1 LILLSD
7 NSTVSDND
15 KGFVM
20 SYIISFLTMLRPVF
34 NGLRFAM
41 FAAFIGGLGMFNIAW
56 AYKVEH
62 ICESIPASSSAP
74 AYKKC
79 KTVRVQEGAAAGKG
93 DGKGSGKPDGKGD
106 GKSDGKGDAKPDA
119 KKDAKA

>member
-7 NSTVSDND
+7 NATMSGNN
-15 KGFVM
+15 KGFAV
-20 SYIISFLTMLRPVF
+20 SYIISFLTMFKPIF
-34 NGLRFAM
+34 NALRFGM
-41 FAAFIGGLGMFNIAW
+41 PVAFMGGLGMLNIAW

-79 KTVRVQEGAAAGKG
+79 KSVRVQEGAAAGKG
-93 DGKGSGKPDGKGD
+93 DGKGSGK
-106 GKSDGKGDAKPDA
+106 SEGKGDAKPDA
-119 KKDAKA
+119 KKDAKPAGGR

>member
-1 LILLSD
+1 MSG
-7 NSTVSDND
+7 NN
-15 KGFVM
+15 KGFAV
-20 SYIISFLTMLRPVF
+20 SYIISFLNMFKPIF
-34 NGLRFAM
+34 NALRFGM
-41 FAAFIGGLGMFNIAW
+41 PVAFMGGLGMLNIAW

-79 KTVRVQEGAAAGKG
+79 KSVRVQEGAAGKG

-106 GKSDGKGDAKPDA
+106 GKSDGKDKAKPDA
-119 KKDAKA
+119 KKDAKP

>member
-1 LILLSD
+1 MSG
-7 NSTVSDND
+7 NN
-15 KGFVM
+15 KGFAV
-20 SYIISFLTMLRPVF
+20 SYIISFLTMFKPIF
-34 NGLRFAM
+34 NALRFGM
-41 FAAFIGGLGMFNIAW
+41 PVAFMGGLGMLNIAW

-79 KTVRVQEGAAAGKG
+79 KSVRVQEGAAAGKG
-93 DGKGSGKPDGKGD
+93 DGKGSGKSEGKGG

-119 KKDAKA
+119 KKDAKPAGGR

>member
-7 NSTVSDND
+7 NATMSGNN
-15 KGFVM
+15 KGFAV
-20 SYIISFLTMLRPVF
+20 SYIISFLTMFKPIF
-34 NGLRFAM
+34 NALRFGM
-41 FAAFIGGLGMFNIAW
+41 PVAFMGGLGMLNIAW

-79 KTVRVQEGAAAGKG
+79 KSVRVQEGAAGKG

-106 GKSDGKGDAKPDA
+106 GKSDGKDKAKPDA
-119 KKDAKA
+119 KKDAKP